1 MADLRGFDASQVEP
15 NTELEPIPAGRYIA
29 AIVGSAMKATK
40 NGAGNYLELTF
51 QILEG
56 EYRNRKVWA
65 RLNLDN
71 PNPTTVQ
78 IARGQLS
85 AICRAVNVL
94 TPKDS
99 TELHDLPLEISV
111 KLKRRDDTGEFTN
124 EIKGFAKKGAAA
136 PAKPAAGT
144 PPWARK

>member
-1 MADLRGFDASQVEP
+1 MADLGNFDANTVEP
-15 NTELEPIPAGRYIA
+15 ATAFDPLPSGKYTA
-29 AIVGSAMKATK
+29 AIVGSAMKPTK
-40 NGAGNYLELTF
+40 SGTGSYLELTF
-51 QILEG
+51 QVLEG
-56 EYRNRKVWA
+56 EYRNRKLWA

-71 PNPTTVQ
+71 ANTQTVQ

-99 TELHDLPLEISV
+99 TELHDLPLEITV

-124 EIKGFAKKGAAA
+124 EVKGFAKKGAAA

>member
-1 MADLRGFDASQVEP
+1 MADLQGFNANEVDP
-15 NTELEPIPAGRYIA
+15 TTPFDPIPAGKYIA
-29 AIVGSAMKATK
+29 AIVASAMKPTK
-40 NGAGNYLELTF
+40 SGTGSYLELTF

-71 PNPTTVQ
+71 PNVTTVQ

-85 AICRAVNVL
+85 AICRAVGVM

-99 TELHDLPLEISV
+99 TELHDLPLEITL
-111 KLKRRDDTGEFTN
+111 KLKRREDTGEFGN

-136 PAKPAAGT
+136 PAKPAAST